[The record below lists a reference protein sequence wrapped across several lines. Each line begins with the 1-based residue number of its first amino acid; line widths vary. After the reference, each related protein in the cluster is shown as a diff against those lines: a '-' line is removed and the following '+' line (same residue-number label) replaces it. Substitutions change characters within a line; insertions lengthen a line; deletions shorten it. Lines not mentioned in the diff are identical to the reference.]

1 MDTKPNWIKIRNEY
15 ETSKISYR
23 DLAQKYKVSFNTLQD
38 IAKREEWARN
48 KQKAHDIIT
57 TKTRQKS
64 IEKIS
69 DENIDR
75 NIIYIELVDSI
86 IVYCKKLLSTNYLK
100 SGDIARLMEAIEKAQ
115 KVHMTAENKIDVVT
129 LRRLE
134 NDEKRLEIMARKAGE
149 DDGEIEP
156 NNSFLDALKEDSER
170 TWHDEEC

>member
-1 MDTKPNWIKIRNEY
+1 
-15 ETSKISYR
+15 
-23 DLAQKYKVSFNTLQD
+23 
-38 IAKREEWARN
+38 
-48 KQKAHDIIT
+48 
-57 TKTRQKS
+57 
-64 IEKIS
+64 
-69 DENIDR
+69 
-75 NIIYIELVDSI
+75 
-86 IVYCKKLLSTNYLK
+86 
-100 SGDIARLMEAIEKAQ
+100 MEAIEKAQ